1 MRLLLDTHALLWS
14 LAEPER
20 IAEDART
27 AIEDGRN
34 EVLVSAASAWEV
46 AIKRAM
52 GKLEAPDD
60 LGAEIDAAAFGSLAI
75 TVEHALAAGA
85 LPLHHRDPFD
95 RMLVA
100 QATLE
105 GLTIVTRDPRFEPY
119 EVPTLRV

>member
-14 LAEPER
+14 LAEPDEM
-20 IAEDART
+20 AEEARS
-27 AIEDGRN
+27 AIEDGAN

-52 GKLEAPDD
+52 GKLHAPDD
-60 LGAEIDAAAFGSLAI
+60 LAAQIEAVEFGSLAMTI
-75 TVEHALAAGA
+75 EHALEAGA

-100 QATLE
+100 QAALE

-119 EVPTLRV
+119 EVPTLRA